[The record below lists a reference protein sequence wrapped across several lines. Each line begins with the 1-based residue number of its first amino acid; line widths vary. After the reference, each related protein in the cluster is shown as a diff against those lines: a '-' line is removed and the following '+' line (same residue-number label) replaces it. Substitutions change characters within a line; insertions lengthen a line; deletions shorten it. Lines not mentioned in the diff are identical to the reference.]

1 MYSWKSPITGG
12 FFIRTRSIN
21 DFPAS
26 HVWLLEGMLTKH
38 DSLGMFGA
46 SAYPLESSKRDKVLV
61 RNDLGQLA
69 PGGTFAHGE
78 RYGRSDWSD
87 ERKGR
92 LLGGELPTNRKWV
105 SSPQWFQWINP
116 LQKSHVNHWGELT
129 HKNDSWVVRLG
140 PGRPGPGYF
149 CWDLGRPVTLKVG
162 TLYNQLGEL
171 IRVCEIN
178 NGKCHHG
185 NM

>member
-1 MYSWKSPITGG
+1 MGPSSYK
-12 FFIRTRSIN
+12 
-21 DFPAS
+21 
-26 HVWLLEGMLTKH
+26 L
-38 DSLGMFGA
+38 MFN
-46 SAYPLESSKRDKVLV
+46 P
-61 RNDLGQLA
+61 
-69 PGGTFAHGE
+69 
-78 RYGRSDWSD
+78 
-87 ERKGR
+87 R
-92 LLGGELPTNRKWV
+92 LDHIYTWWLGGELPTNRFCGLV
-105 SSPQWFQWINP
+105 HPSFFSG
-116 LQKSHVNHWGELT
+116 LTHYLSHVNHWGELT
-129 HKNDSWVVRLG
+129 HKSDSWVVRLG